1 MSNVG
6 FLETGSPRI
15 PLTYELNSS
24 MVLLPEVPMKARLFD
39 PRVGYFT
46 VGYTDFDSN
55 PQGIEYKNLL
65 RDGVWSLRTKQPI
78 CVESL

>member
-46 VGYTDFDSN
+46 VGYTDFDTQPTRLSN
-55 PQGIEYKNLL
+55 
-65 RDGVWSLRTKQPI
+65 TKTYYAMA
-78 CVESL
+78 SGA